1 MNTVPAPTIGTYQE
15 KSLHAALKDWYAT
28 PGDRAEQPVDGYV
41 VDLVRGEELIEI
53 QTRNFSAIKR
63 KLATLLQNHAVRLVH
78 PIPTLKWIVRLDRDG
93 ATVLSRRR
101 SPKRGTLLDVFDELV
116 SIPHLIPH
124 PRFALEVLLVEVE
137 ETRCQD
143 GRGSWRRRGWSIHDQ
158 VLVGVES
165 QHRFHGP
172 ADFAAL
178 LPSSLPTPFTS
189 SDLAT
194 GLKLR
199 RGQGQKIAYCLR
211 HIGAIEMVGKQG
223 NAYQYRRSAMAA
235 PPHRH
240 SRESSPRAGARNP
253 S

>member
-15 KSLHAALKDWYAT
+15 KSLHAALKEWYAA

-41 VDLVRGEELIEI
+41 ADLVRGEELIEI

-63 KLATLLQNHAVRLVH
+63 KLATLLEHHPVRLMH

-116 SIPHLIPH
+116 SIPHLIAH
-124 PRFALEVLLVEVE
+124 PRFTLEVLLVEVE
-137 ETRCQD
+137 ETRQQD

-158 VLVGVES
+158 ILVGVES
-165 QHRFHGP
+165 QHSFHSP

-178 LPSSLPTPFTS
+178 LPATLPDPFTS
-189 SDLAT
+189 SDLAD

-211 HIGAIEMVGKQG
+211 HMEAIHIVGKQG
-223 NAYQYRRSAMAA
+223 TPTNMRGPA
-235 PPHRH
+235 
-240 SRESSPRAGARNP
+240 
-253 S
+253 

>member
-1 MNTVPAPTIGTYQE
+1 MSTAPAPTIGTYQE
-15 KSLHAALKDWYAT
+15 KSLHAALKDWIAA
-28 PGDRAEQPVDGYV
+28 PGDLTEQPVDGYV

-63 KLATLLQNHAVRLVH
+63 KLAMLLENHAVRLVH

-93 ATVLSRRR
+93 TTVLSRRR

-116 SIPHLIPH
+116 SIPHLIAH

-137 ETRCQD
+137 ETRQQD

-158 VLVGVES
+158 ILVGVES
-165 QHRFHGP
+165 QHIFHGP

-178 LPSSLPTPFTS
+178 LPPTLPESFTS
-189 SDLAT
+189 SQIAAHI
-194 GLKLR
+194 GVR

-211 HIGAIEMVGKQG
+211 HMQAIEIVGKQG
-223 NAYQYRRSAMAA
+223 NAYQYRRLQSFT
-235 PPHRH
+235 P
-240 SRESSPRAGARNP
+240 SRLC
-253 S
+253 